1 MLSAQP
7 ARPRHARSATAESS
21 IEFFRSEIGH
31 IGGMSFS
38 WPLCRGGPVS
48 FVCQTTIA
56 DEYSPKENS
65 GGSVMTSRLALGA
78 TVAAT
83 VLFAGGAASA
93 QTHEVTK
100 LVPGSAFH
108 GVHGLGID
116 KAGRLFAGSVAGAAL
131 YEVDRDNGTAK
142 IAIPGP
148 EGMADDI
155 AFAPDGTMAWTGF
168 LTGDLYSRK
177 GDGPIKKL
185 ASGLPGINS
194 LAFRKDGRLYATTVF
209 LGDTLYEI
217 DVEGVKP
224 PRMIMEKMGGL
235 NGFEFGPDDKLYGPL
250 WFKGQVARVDV
261 DKAELTV
268 VADGFKIPAAVNFDS
283 KGNLWVVDTALG
295 QLVRVDPK
303 TGEKKMVA
311 QLKPSLDN
319 LAIDDKDR
327 IFVSNM
333 ADNGIQEVDPET
345 GAAKQVIIG
354 KLALPGGIGVVSD
367 GLKDTIYVADLFAY
381 RTVDGATGEVS
392 EPARMH
398 AAGVTLEYPMSAT
411 AKGDEVILSSW
422 FTGTVQVIDRK
433 TGATR
438 ELMHDFK
445 APHDAIRLDDGS
457 ILVNE
462 LGSKSLVRA
471 SGEHGK
477 DRTVVIGG
485 LEGPVGLVG
494 AGKGDV
500 FLTEA
505 FVGQVS
511 RVESNGEKTVIAK
524 DLKMPEGIAMTP
536 GGKLIVAEVGAKRLV
551 EIDPQTGKHTEIA
564 GNLPIGLPAAPG
576 GLPTNIPTGV
586 GVGATGVIYFSS
598 DVENAIYKAVKK

>member
-1 MLSAQP
+1 MMN
-7 ARPRHARSATAESS
+7 RP
-21 IEFFRSEIGH
+21 
-31 IGGMSFS
+31 
-38 WPLCRGGPVS
+38 
-48 FVCQTTIA
+48 
-56 DEYSPKENS
+56 
-65 GGSVMTSRLALGA
+65 ALGA

-83 VLFAGGAASA
+83 VLIATGAYA
-93 QTHEVTK
+93 QTYEVTN

-116 KAGRLFAGSVAGAAL
+116 KSGRLFAGSVAGAAL
-131 YEVDRDNGTAK
+131 YEVDRNNGTAK
-142 IAIPGP
+142 IAIPTP

-194 LAFRKDGRLYATTVF
+194 LAFRKDGRLYATQVF
-209 LGDTLYEI
+209 LGDALYEI

-224 PRMIMEKMGGL
+224 PRKIMEKMGGL
-235 NGFEFGPDDKLYGPL
+235 NGFEFGPDDLLYGPL
-250 WFKGQVARVDV
+250 WFKGQVAKVDV

-303 TGEKKMVA
+303 TGAKKMVA

-333 ADNGIQEVDPET
+333 ADNGIQEVDAET

-354 KLALPGGIGVVSD
+354 KLALPGGIAVVSD
-367 GLKDTIYVADLFAY
+367 GAKDTIYVADVFAY

-398 AAGVTLEYPMSAT
+398 ADGVTLEYPMSAT
-411 AKGDEVILSSW
+411 AKGDDVILSSW

-433 TGATR
+433 TGKTR
-438 ELMHDFK
+438 EMLHDFK
-445 APHDAIRLDDGS
+445 APHDAIKLDDGS

-462 LGSKSLVRA
+462 LGSKSLIRA
-471 SGEHGK
+471 GGEHGK
-477 DRTVVIGG
+477 NRTTVVGG
-485 LEGPVGLVG
+485 LEGPVGMAGG
-494 AGKGDV
+494 AKGDV
-500 FLTEA
+500 YITEA
-505 FVGQVS
+505 FAGQVS
-511 RVESNGEKTVIAK
+511 KVEANGEKTIIAK
-524 DLKMPEGIAMTP
+524 DLKMPEGIALAP
-536 GGKLIVAEVGAKRLV
+536 DGRLIVAEVGARRIIA
-551 EIDPQTGKHTEIA
+551 IDAQNGTVTEIA
-564 GNLPIGLPAAPG
+564 GNLPIGLVAAPG

-586 GVGATGVIYFSS
+586 GVGASGTIYFSS
-598 DVENAIYKAVKK
+598 DIENAIYKVTKK

>member
-1 MLSAQP
+1 
-7 ARPRHARSATAESS
+7 
-21 IEFFRSEIGH
+21 
-31 IGGMSFS
+31 
-38 WPLCRGGPVS
+38 
-48 FVCQTTIA
+48 
-56 DEYSPKENS
+56 
-65 GGSVMTSRLALGA
+65 MTSRLARCA

-83 VLFAGGAASA
+83 VFFFANGVGASA
-93 QTHEVTK
+93 QTYEVTR

-116 KAGRLFAGSVAGAAL
+116 KAGRMFAGSVAGAAL
-131 YEVDRDNGTAK
+131 YEVDRDSGTAK
-142 IAIPGP
+142 IAIPTP

-168 LTGDLYSRK
+168 LTGDLYARK

-194 LAFRKDGRLYATTVF
+194 LAYRKDGRLYATTVF

-224 PRMIMEKMGGL
+224 PRVIMEKMGGL

-250 WFKGQVARVDV
+250 WFKGQVAKVDV

-268 VADGFKIPAAVNFDS
+268 VADGFKTPAAVNFDS

-303 TGEKKMVA
+303 TGAKKMVA

-327 IFVSNM
+327 IYVSNM
-333 ADNGIQEVDPET
+333 ADNGIQEVDAET

-367 GLKDTIYVADLFAY
+367 GLKDTIYVADVFAY

-398 AAGVTLEYPMSAT
+398 ADGVTLEYPMSAT
-411 AKGDEVILSSW
+411 AKGDDVLLSSW
-422 FTGTVQVIDRK
+422 FTGTVQVVDRK
-433 TGATR
+433 TGTTK
-438 ELMHDFK
+438 EMMHDFK
-445 APHDAIRLDDGS
+445 APHDAIRLADGS

-462 LGSKSLVRA
+462 LGSKSLIRA

-477 DRTVVIGG
+477 DRTVLIGG

-494 AGKGDV
+494 GPNGDV
-500 FLTEA
+500 YVTEA
-505 FVGQVS
+505 FAGQVS
-511 RVESNGEKTVIAK
+511 KVKSNGEKTVVAK
-524 DLKMPEGIAMTP
+524 DLKMPEGIALTP
-536 GGKLIVAEVGAKRLV
+536 DGKLVVAEVGAKRIV
-551 EIDPQTGKHTEIA
+551 ELDPQTGKLSEIA
-564 GNLPIGLPAAPG
+564 GNLPIGLVGAPG

-586 GVGATGVIYFSS
+586 GVGATGTIYFSS
-598 DVENAIYKAVKK
+598 NIENAIYKVTKK

>member
-1 MLSAQP
+1 
-7 ARPRHARSATAESS
+7 
-21 IEFFRSEIGH
+21 
-31 IGGMSFS
+31 
-38 WPLCRGGPVS
+38 
-48 FVCQTTIA
+48 
-56 DEYSPKENS
+56 
-65 GGSVMTSRLALGA
+65 MTSRLALA
-78 TVAAT
+78 TTVAAI
-83 VLFAGGAASA
+83 VLGNTAGASA
-93 QTHEVTK
+93 QTYEVTK

-116 KAGRLFAGSVAGAAL
+116 KSGRLFAGSVAGAAL
-131 YEVDRDNGTAK
+131 YEVDRNNGTAK
-142 IAIPGP
+142 IAVPSP
-148 EGMADDI
+148 EGMSDDI
-155 AFAPDGTMAWTGF
+155 AFAPDGTMAWTAF

-177 GDGPIKKL
+177 GDGPVKKL

-194 LAFRKDGRLYATTVF
+194 LAFRKDGRLYATQVF
-209 LGDTLYEI
+209 LGDALYEI

-224 PRMIMEKMGGL
+224 PRKIMEKMGGL
-235 NGFEFGPDDKLYGPL
+235 NGFEFGPDDMLYGPL
-250 WFKGQVARVDV
+250 WFKGQVAKVDV
-261 DKAELTV
+261 DKAELSV

-283 KGNLWVVDTALG
+283 KGNLFVVDTALG

-303 TGEKKMVA
+303 TGTKKMVA

-345 GAAKQVIIG
+345 GAAKQVISG

-367 GLKDTIYVADLFAY
+367 GGKDTIYIADVFAY

-398 AAGVTLEYPMSAT
+398 ADGVTLEYPMSAT
-411 AKGDEVILSSW
+411 ANGDDVLLSSW
-422 FTGTVQVIDRK
+422 FTGTVQLIDRK
-433 TGATR
+433 TGKTR
-438 ELMHDFK
+438 EMLHGFK
-445 APHDAIRLDDGS
+445 APHDAVKLADGS
-457 ILVNE
+457 VLVTE

-485 LEGPVGLVG
+485 LEGPVGLA
-494 AGKGDV
+494 AGSGGTV
-500 FLTEA
+500 YLTEA
-505 FVGQVS
+505 FAGQVS
-511 RVESNGEKTVIAK
+511 KIEANGERAVIAK
-524 DLKMPEGIAMTP
+524 DLKGPEGIAVAP
-536 GGKLIVAEVGAKRLV
+536 DGKLIVAEVGAKRIV
-551 EIDPQTGKHTEIA
+551 SIDPANGTVTEIA

-576 GLPTNIPTGV
+576 GLPSTIPTGV

-598 DVENAIYKAVKK
+598 DLENAIYKVVRK

>member
-1 MLSAQP
+1 MKNRLAC
-7 ARPRHARSATAESS
+7 AAFVAAVVSATSVSAEN
-21 IEFFRSEIGH
+21 
-31 IGGMSFS
+31 
-38 WPLCRGGPVS
+38 W
-48 FVCQTTIA
+48 
-56 DEYSPKENS
+56 
-65 GGSVMTSRLALGA
+65 
-78 TVAAT
+78 
-83 VLFAGGAASA
+83 
-93 QTHEVTK
+93 EVTK

-108 GVHGLGID
+108 GVHGLAID
-116 KAGRLFAGSVAGAAL
+116 KAGHLFAGSVAGAAL
-131 YEVDRDNGTAK
+131 YEVDIAGGSAK
-142 IAIPGP
+142 IAIPAP

-168 LTGDLYSRK
+168 LTGDLYARK

-194 LAFRKDGRLYATTVF
+194 LAYRKDGRLYATQVF
-209 LGDTLYEI
+209 LGDALYEI

-224 PRMIMEKMGGL
+224 ARKIMENMGGL

-250 WFKGQVARVDV
+250 WFKGQVAKVDV
-261 DKAELTV
+261 DKAELSV
-268 VADGFKIPAAVNFDS
+268 VADGFKVPAAVNFDS

-303 TGEKKMVA
+303 TGAKKMVA
-311 QLKPSLDN
+311 QRKPALDN

-367 GLKDTIYVADLFAY
+367 GGKDTIYIADVFAY

-398 AAGVTLEYPMSAT
+398 ADGVTLEYPMSAT
-411 AKGDEVILSSW
+411 AKGDDVLLSSW
-422 FTGTVQVIDRK
+422 FTGTVQLIDRK
-433 TGATR
+433 TGKTR
-438 ELMHDFK
+438 EMLHDFK
-445 APHDAIRLDDGS
+445 APHDAVRLGDGS

-477 DRTVVIGG
+477 DRTVVIGN
-485 LEGPVGLVG
+485 LEGPVGL
-494 AGKGDV
+494 AATASGDAV
-500 FLTEA
+500 YVTE
-505 FVGQVS
+505 
-511 RVESNGEKTVIAK
+511 
-524 DLKMPEGIAMTP
+524 
-536 GGKLIVAEVGAKRLV
+536 
-551 EIDPQTGKHTEIA
+551 
-564 GNLPIGLPAAPG
+564 
-576 GLPTNIPTGV
+576 
-586 GVGATGVIYFSS
+586 
-598 DVENAIYKAVKK
+598 

>member
-1 MLSAQP
+1 MISSL
-7 ARPRHARSATAESS
+7 ARR
-21 IEFFRSEIGH
+21 
-31 IGGMSFS
+31 
-38 WPLCRGGPVS
+38 
-48 FVCQTTIA
+48 
-56 DEYSPKENS
+56 
-65 GGSVMTSRLALGA
+65 A

-83 VLFAGGAASA
+83 LLFLGALDASA
-93 QTHEVTK
+93 QTYEVTK

-131 YEVDRDNGTAK
+131 YEVDRSNGTAR

-194 LAFRKDGRLYATTVF
+194 LAYRKDGRLYATTVF

-217 DVEGVKP
+217 DIEGVKP

-250 WFKGQVARVDV
+250 WFKGQVAKVDV
-261 DKAELTV
+261 DKAELSV
-268 VADGFKIPAAVNFDS
+268 VADGFKVPAAVNFDS
-283 KGNLWVVDTALG
+283 KGNLWVVDTAMG

-303 TGEKKMVA
+303 TGAKKVVA

-319 LAIDDKDR
+319 LAIDDKDQ

-333 ADNGIQEVDPET
+333 ADNGIQQVDPET
-345 GAAKQVIIG
+345 GAAKQIIIG
-354 KLALPGGIGVVSD
+354 KLALPGGIAVVSD
-367 GLKDTIYVADLFAY
+367 AGKDTIYVADVFAY
-381 RTVDGATGEVS
+381 RAVDGATGEVS

-398 AAGVTLEYPMSAT
+398 ADGVTLEYPMSAT
-411 AKGDEVILSSW
+411 ANADEVILSSW

-433 TGATR
+433 TGSTR
-438 ELMHDFK
+438 EMMHDFK
-445 APHDAIRLDDGS
+445 APHDAIRLADGS

-462 LGSKSLVRA
+462 LGTKSLVRV

-477 DRTVVIGG
+477 DRNVVIAT
-485 LEGPVGLVG
+485 LEGPVGL
-494 AGKGDV
+494 AGGPSGEV
-500 FLTEA
+500 YVTEA
-505 FVGQVS
+505 FAGLVSKVDGTGQ
-511 RVESNGEKTVIAK
+511 KTVVAK
-524 DLKMPEGIAMTP
+524 DLKMPEGIARASD
-536 GGKLIVAEVGAKRLV
+536 GKLIVAEVGAKRIV
-551 EIDPQTGKHTEIA
+551 EIDPQNGNVREIA
-564 GNLPIGLPAAPG
+564 GNLPIGLAGAPG

-586 GVGATGVIYFSS
+586 GVGSSGTIYFSS
-598 DVENAIYKAVKK
+598 DLENAIYKISKK

>member
-1 MLSAQP
+1 
-7 ARPRHARSATAESS
+7 
-21 IEFFRSEIGH
+21 
-31 IGGMSFS
+31 
-38 WPLCRGGPVS
+38 
-48 FVCQTTIA
+48 
-56 DEYSPKENS
+56 
-65 GGSVMTSRLALGA
+65 MTSRLASSA
-78 TVAAT
+78 TVAAIILT
-83 VLFAGGAASA
+83 TTILSTIGASA
-93 QTHEVTK
+93 QTYEVTK

-116 KAGRLFAGSVAGAAL
+116 KSGRLFAGSVAGAAL
-131 YEVDRDNGTAK
+131 YEVDRANGTAK
-142 IAIPGP
+142 IAIPSP

-168 LTGDLYSRK
+168 LTGDLYARK

-194 LAFRKDGRLYATTVF
+194 LAYRKDGRLYATTVF

-224 PRMIMEKMGGL
+224 PRQIMEKMGGL
-235 NGFEFGPDDKLYGPL
+235 NGFEFGSDDMLYGPL
-250 WFKGQVARVDV
+250 WFKGQVAKVDV

-268 VADGFKIPAAVNFDS
+268 VADGFKVPAAVNFDS

-303 TGEKKMVA
+303 SGAKKVVA

-345 GAAKQVIIG
+345 GAARQIIIG

-367 GLKDTIYVADLFAY
+367 GDKDTIYVADVFAY
-381 RTVDGATGEVS
+381 RTVDGTTGEVS

-398 AAGVTLEYPMSAT
+398 ADGVTLEYPMSAT
-411 AKGDEVILSSW
+411 AKGNDVLLSSW

-433 TGATR
+433 TGKTT
-438 ELMHDFK
+438 EMLHGFK
-445 APHDAIRLDDGS
+445 APHDAIKLSDGT

-462 LGSKSLVRA
+462 LGSKSLLRV

-477 DRTVVIGG
+477 DRQVVVGG
-485 LEGPVGLVG
+485 LEGPVGMV
-494 AGKGDV
+494 AGPNDTV
-500 FLTEA
+500 YVTEA
-505 FVGQVS
+505 FSGQVS
-511 RVESNGEKTVIAK
+511 KIESNGEKSVVAK
-524 DLKMPEGIAMTP
+524 DLKMPEGIALAPDGM
-536 GGKLIVAEVGAKRLV
+536 LVVAEVGARRIV
-551 EIDPQTGKHTEIA
+551 QIDPAKGTVTEIA
-564 GNLPIGLPAAPG
+564 ANLPIGLAGAPG

-586 GVGATGVIYFSS
+586 GVGASGTIYFSS
-598 DVENAIYKAVKK
+598 DIENAIYKITKK

>member
-1 MLSAQP
+1 
-7 ARPRHARSATAESS
+7 
-21 IEFFRSEIGH
+21 
-31 IGGMSFS
+31 
-38 WPLCRGGPVS
+38 
-48 FVCQTTIA
+48 
-56 DEYSPKENS
+56 
-65 GGSVMTSRLALGA
+65 MTSRLALAA
-78 TVAAT
+78 TVAAI
-83 VLFAGGAASA
+83 VLGNTAGASA
-93 QTHEVTK
+93 QTYEVTK

-116 KAGRLFAGSVAGAAL
+116 KSGRLFAGSVAGAAL
-131 YEVDRDNGTAK
+131 YEVDRNNGTAK
-142 IAIPGP
+142 IAVPSP

-155 AFAPDGTMAWTGF
+155 AFAPDGTMAWTAF

-177 GDGPIKKL
+177 GDGPVKKL

-194 LAFRKDGRLYATTVF
+194 LAFRKDGRLYATQVF
-209 LGDTLYEI
+209 LGDALYEI

-224 PRMIMEKMGGL
+224 PRKIMEKMGGL
-235 NGFEFGPDDKLYGPL
+235 NGFEFGPDDMLYGPL
-250 WFKGQVARVDV
+250 WFKGQVAKVDV
-261 DKAELTV
+261 DKAELSV

-303 TGEKKMVA
+303 TGAKKMVA

-367 GLKDTIYVADLFAY
+367 GGKDTIYVADVFAY

-398 AAGVTLEYPMSAT
+398 ADGVTLEYPMSAT
-411 AKGDEVILSSW
+411 AKGDDVLLSSW
-422 FTGTVQVIDRK
+422 FTGTVQLIDRK
-433 TGATR
+433 TGKTR
-438 ELMHDFK
+438 EMLHDFK
-445 APHDAIRLDDGS
+445 APHDAIKLGDGS

-485 LEGPVGLVG
+485 LEGPVGLAAGSGG
-494 AGKGDV
+494 AV
-500 FLTEA
+500 YLTEA
-505 FVGQVS
+505 FAGQVS
-511 RVESNGEKTVIAK
+511 KVGSQRREDRGRQGS
-524 DLKMPEGIAMTP
+524 EGARRHR
-536 GGKLIVAEVGAKRLV
+536 AGARRQA
-551 EIDPQTGKHTEIA
+551 DRGRGRRQADHPDRSGRTAPSPRSPPTCRSACRPH
-564 GNLPIGLPAAPG
+564 PADCR
-576 GLPTNIPTGV
+576 
-586 GVGATGVIYFSS
+586 ATSRPASASARRG
-598 DVENAIYKAVKK
+598 

>member
-1 MLSAQP
+1 M
-7 ARPRHARSATAESS
+7 
-21 IEFFRSEIGH
+21 
-31 IGGMSFS
+31 
-38 WPLCRGGPVS
+38 
-48 FVCQTTIA
+48 
-56 DEYSPKENS
+56 KS
-65 GGSVMTSRLALGA
+65 GLALGA

-83 VLFAGGAASA
+83 VLLATGVGASA
-93 QTHEVTK
+93 QTYEVTK

-116 KAGRLFAGSVAGAAL
+116 NAGRLFAGSVAGAAL
-131 YEVDRDNGTAK
+131 YEVDLTGGTAK
-142 IAIPGP
+142 IAVPGP

-177 GDGPIKKL
+177 GDGPVKKL

-194 LAFRKDGRLYATTVF
+194 LAFRKDGRLYATQVF
-209 LGDTLYEI
+209 LGDALYEI

-224 PRMIMEKMGGL
+224 PRKIMEKMGGL
-235 NGFEFGPDDKLYGPL
+235 NGFEFGPDGMLYGPL
-250 WFKGQVARVDV
+250 WFKGQIAKVDV

-283 KGNLWVVDTALG
+283 RGNLWVVDTALG

-303 TGEKKMVA
+303 TGAKKMVA

-319 LAIDDKDR
+319 LAIDAKDR

-333 ADNGIQEVDPET
+333 ADNGIQEVDAET
-345 GAAKQVIIG
+345 GAARQVISG
-354 KLALPGGIGVVSD
+354 RLALPGGIGVVSD
-367 GLKDTIYVADLFAY
+367 GTKDTIYVADVFAY

-392 EPARMH
+392 EAARMH
-398 AAGVTLEYPMSAT
+398 ADGATLEYPMSAT
-411 AKGDEVILSSW
+411 AHGDDVLLSSW

-433 TGATR
+433 TGKTS
-438 ELMHDFK
+438 EMLHGFK
-445 APHDAIRLDDGS
+445 APHDAVKLGDGS

-477 DRTVVIGG
+477 DRTVLIGG
-485 LEGPVGLVG
+485 LEGPVGMVG
-494 AGKGDV
+494 GAKGEV
-500 FLTEA
+500 YVTEA
-505 FVGQVS
+505 FAGLVS
-511 RVESNGEKTVIAK
+511 LIGTNGEKTVIAK
-524 DLKMPEGIAMTP
+524 DLKMPEGIARAAD
-536 GGKLIVAEVGAKRLV
+536 GRLIVAEVGAKRII
-551 EIDPQTGKHTEIA
+551 EINPQTGAVTEIA
-564 GNLPIGLPAAPG
+564 GNLPIGLAAAPG

-586 GVGATGVIYFSS
+586 GIGASGTIYFSS
-598 DVENAIYKAVKK
+598 DIENAIYKVTKK

>member
-1 MLSAQP
+1 
-7 ARPRHARSATAESS
+7 
-21 IEFFRSEIGH
+21 
-31 IGGMSFS
+31 
-38 WPLCRGGPVS
+38 
-48 FVCQTTIA
+48 
-56 DEYSPKENS
+56 
-65 GGSVMTSRLALGA
+65 MTSRLACSA
-78 TVAAT
+78 TVAAIFLCT
-83 VLFAGGAASA
+83 AIIGASA
-93 QTHEVTK
+93 QTYEVTK

-116 KAGRLFAGSVAGAAL
+116 KSGRLFAGSVAGAAL
-131 YEVDRDNGTAK
+131 YEVDRANGTAK
-142 IAIPGP
+142 IAIPTP

-185 ASGLPGINS
+185 ASGLAGINS
-194 LAFRKDGRLYATTVF
+194 LAYRKDGRLYATTVF

-224 PRMIMEKMGGL
+224 PRTIMEKMGGL
-235 NGFEFGPDDKLYGPL
+235 NGFEFGPDDMLYGPL
-250 WFKGQVARVDV
+250 WFKGQVVKVDV

-268 VADGFKIPAAVNFDS
+268 VADGFKVPAAVNFDS

-303 TGEKKMVA
+303 SGAKKMVA

-319 LAIDDKDR
+319 LAIDDKDH

-345 GAAKQVIIG
+345 GAAKQVISG

-367 GLKDTIYVADLFAY
+367 GDKDTIYVADVFAY
-381 RTVDGATGEVS
+381 RTVDGTTGEVS

-398 AAGVTLEYPMSAT
+398 ADGVTLEYPMSAT
-411 AKGDEVILSSW
+411 AKGDDVLLSSW

-433 TGATR
+433 TGKTT
-438 ELMHDFK
+438 EMLHGFK
-445 APHDAIRLDDGS
+445 APHDAVRLSDGS
-457 ILVNE
+457 ILVAE
-462 LGSKSLVRA
+462 LGSKSLLRV

-477 DRTVVIGG
+477 DRNVVIGG
-485 LEGPVGLVG
+485 LEGPVGMA
-494 AGKGDV
+494 AGPGDTV
-500 FLTEA
+500 YVTEA
-505 FVGQVS
+505 FSGQVS
-511 RVESNGEKTVIAK
+511 KIESNGEKSVVAK
-524 DLKMPEGIAMTP
+524 DLKMPEGIALSPDGM
-536 GGKLIVAEVGAKRLV
+536 LVVAEVGAKRIV
-551 EIDPQTGKHTEIA
+551 QIDPAKGTVTEIA
-564 GNLPIGLPAAPG
+564 ANLPIGLAGAPG

-586 GVGATGVIYFSS
+586 GVGASGTVYFSS
-598 DVENAIYKAVKK
+598 DIENAIYKITKK

>member
-1 MLSAQP
+1 MTNRL
-7 ARPRHARSATAESS
+7 
-21 IEFFRSEIGH
+21 G
-31 IGGMSFS
+31 
-38 WPLCRGGPVS
+38 LC
-48 FVCQTTIA
+48 A
-56 DEYSPKENS
+56 
-65 GGSVMTSRLALGA
+65 A
-78 TVAAT
+78 VAAM
-83 VLFAGGAASA
+83 VFFASSASA
-93 QTHEVTK
+93 QTYEVTK

-116 KAGRLFAGSVAGAAL
+116 KSGRLFAGSVAGAAL
-131 YEVDRDNGTAK
+131 YEVDRTNGTAK
-142 IAIPGP
+142 IAIPSP

-177 GDGPIKKL
+177 GDGPVRKL

-194 LAFRKDGRLYATTVF
+194 LAFRKDGRLYATQVF
-209 LGDTLYEI
+209 LGDALYEI

-224 PRMIMEKMGGL
+224 PRKIMEKMGGL
-235 NGFEFGPDDKLYGPL
+235 NGFEFGPDDLLYGPL
-250 WFKGQVARVDV
+250 WFKGQVAKVDV

-268 VADGFKIPAAVNFDS
+268 VADGFKVPAAVNFDS

-303 TGEKKMVA
+303 TGAKKMVA

-333 ADNGIQEVDPET
+333 ADNGIQEVDAET

-354 KLALPGGIGVVSD
+354 RLALPGGIAVVSD
-367 GLKDTIYVADLFAY
+367 GAKDTVYVADVFAY

-398 AAGVTLEYPMSAT
+398 TDGVTLEYPMSAT
-411 AKGDEVILSSW
+411 ARGDDVILSSW

-433 TGATR
+433 TGKTR
-438 ELMHDFK
+438 EMLHGFK
-445 APHDAIRLDDGS
+445 APHDAVKLDDGS

-485 LEGPVGLVG
+485 LEGPVGMVG
-494 AGKGDV
+494 GTKGDV
-500 FLTEA
+500 YVTEA
-505 FVGQVS
+505 FAGQVS
-511 RVESNGEKTVIAK
+511 KVESNGEKTVIAK
-524 DLKMPEGIAMTP
+524 DLKMPEGIAMAP
-536 GGKLIVAEVGAKRLV
+536 DGRLIVAEVGARRIV
-551 EIDPQTGKHTEIA
+551 AIDAKSGTVSEIA
-564 GNLPIGLPAAPG
+564 ANLPIGLAAAPG
-576 GLPTNIPTGV
+576 GLPTDI
-586 GVGATGVIYFSS
+586 
-598 DVENAIYKAVKK
+598 ENAIYKVMMK

>member
-1 MLSAQP
+1 M
-7 ARPRHARSATAESS
+7 
-21 IEFFRSEIGH
+21 
-31 IGGMSFS
+31 MSRFA
-38 WPLCRGGPVS
+38 
-48 FVCQTTIA
+48 F
-56 DEYSPKENS
+56 
-65 GGSVMTSRLALGA
+65 GA
-78 TVAAT
+78 IVAAA
-83 VLFAGGAASA
+83 VLLATGASA
-93 QTHEVTK
+93 QTYEVTK

-116 KAGRLFAGSVAGAAL
+116 KTGRLFAGSVAGAAL
-131 YEVDRDNGTAK
+131 YEVDRTNGTAK
-142 IAIPGP
+142 IAIASP

-177 GDGPIKKL
+177 GDGPVKKL

-194 LAFRKDGRLYATTVF
+194 LAFRKDGRLYATQVF
-209 LGDTLYEI
+209 LGDALYEI
-217 DVEGVKP
+217 DVEGAKP
-224 PRMIMEKMGGL
+224 PRKIMEKMGGL
-235 NGFEFGPDDKLYGPL
+235 NGFEFGPDDMLYGPL
-250 WFKGQVARVDV
+250 WFKGQVAKIDV
-261 DKAELTV
+261 DKGELTV

-303 TGEKKMVA
+303 SGAKKMVA

-345 GAAKQVIIG
+345 GDAKQVIIG

-367 GLKDTIYVADLFAY
+367 GSKDTIYVADVFAY

-398 AAGVTLEYPMSAT
+398 ADGVTLEYPMSAT
-411 AKGDEVILSSW
+411 ARGDDVILSSW

-433 TGATR
+433 TGQTR
-438 ELMHDFK
+438 EMLHDFK
-445 APHDAIRLDDGS
+445 APHDAVKLGDGS

-462 LGSKSLVRA
+462 LGSKSLVRV

-477 DRTVVIGG
+477 DRMVVIGD
-485 LEGPVGLVG
+485 LEGPVGM
-494 AGKGDV
+494 AATASGDAV
-500 FLTEA
+500 YVTEA
-505 FVGQVS
+505 FDGRVS
-511 RVESNGEKTVIAK
+511 MIGTNGEKTIIAK
-524 DLKMPEGIAMTP
+524 DLKIPEGIALGPDGM
-536 GGKLIVAEVGAKRLV
+536 LVVAEVGAKRLV
-551 EIDPQTGKHTEIA
+551 QVNPKDGTVTEIA
-564 GNLPIGLPAAPG
+564 ANLPIGLAAAPG

-586 GVGATGVIYFSS
+586 GVGGSGVIYFSS
-598 DVENAIYKAVKK
+598 DVENAIYKITKK